1 MSLNPDFSWTS
12 TPLALDVRHG
22 FVNRH
27 YKPAGQKKPEM
38 VLNVDQGATV
48 LRTLREELKRCD
60 EFLFSVAFITPEA
73 IAILKQDLLDFEGRG
88 QIVTS
93 NYLNFNH
100 PSVFRDLQH
109 LRELGKDIEVHI
121 HNAQAFHP
129 KGYIF
134 KHSDSVTALVGSSN
148 LTATALTRNHEWN
161 LKVSAA
167 TDSDLAHQLHQLAS
181 HQRKTSLPL
190 TENWIQAYERS
201 FIASPPPVWRET
213 SVISRTPAEGDERSD
228 THSARSIVPN
238 AMQLEALGAI
248 QKVRDSGHSRAVVIS
263 ATGTGKTMLTALDVE
278 AFAPRRFLFLVHR
291 EQIIDRAIAEYKK
304 VLGGDETDYGKVVG
318 ATRQFGAKYV
328 FATVQSFAK
337 AETLHSMRK
346 DFFDYVL
353 IDEVHRVGADGYQR
367 VLRHL
372 QPTFLLGTTAT
383 PERSDGFNIFELFD
397 YNVPYEIRLHDA
409 LKEDMLAPFH
419 YYGVSDVTLSDGT
432 TIDVDSDIDTLVGKP
447 RVDHILRAMNQYS
460 QQGVATRGLIFC
472 TRTVE
477 AEELAAELN
486 DRFLNGQRLRTK
498 ALTGKHSS
506 LDRREAVHQLE
517 VGELDYLLTVDIFN
531 EGVDIPSLNQ
541 VIMLRQTQ
549 SAIIFVQQLGRG
561 LRKFPG
567 KDHLTVI
574 DFIGNYR
581 NNYMIPV
588 ALFGDKSLNKESLR
602 KNLNAAEED
611 GVVAGLSSVR
621 FDKIARQRVL
631 DSIGAA
637 SLDSLR
643 ELKEEIELIAQRIGR
658 TPQLRDFWEQK
669 SVDPIVLAMKKEHF
683 PALLHKTLGTETGL
697 SPSESRT
704 LQLLSHELLPAKR
717 LHEFIL
723 LSHLLKHGPITLARL
738 ADKLQASGLRTSERL
753 LKSVVATFSLEGYNA
768 GDKKRYQAPLV
779 SLEGETVTLLEGVK
793 QPYVLN
799 PAFRNA
805 VDDVI
810 WTGQR
815 RNSSEYR
822 HDRTFTPGSQYSR
835 RDVSRLLGWARSNAS
850 TIYGYRTDIASG
862 VCPIFVTLHKA
873 DDVEASMAY
882 EDELLTPSTMRW
894 YTRSR
899 RTLESKEVSAIVNH
913 EVDVHVFVKR
923 DDAEGTAFY
932 YLGQAHSE
940 QAEQTTMPNENG
952 ERLNV
957 VSMLLH
963 FEEPIEHTLYDYFH
977 PTLVS

>member
-1 MSLNPDFSWTS
+1 MSLNPDFSWPA

-27 YKPAGQKKPEM
+27 HKPAGQNKPEM

-73 IAILKQDLLDFEGRG
+73 IAILKQDLLEFEGRG

-109 LRELGKDIEVHI
+109 LRELGKNIEVHI

-134 KHSDSVTALVGSSN
+134 KRSDSVTALVGSSN

-167 TDSDLAHQLHQLAS
+167 TDSDLANQLHQLAS
-181 HQRKTSLPL
+181 QQRKTSLPL
-190 TENWIQAYERS
+190 TEKWIQAYERS

-213 SVISRTPAEGDERSD
+213 STVSRPPAEVNERRD
-228 THSARSIVPN
+228 MHPASAITPN
-238 AMQLEALGAI
+238 AMQTEALEAI

-291 EQIIDRAIAEYKK
+291 EQIIDRAIAEYKQ
-304 VLGGDETDYGKVVG
+304 VLGGNETDYGKVVG
-318 ATRQFGAKYV
+318 GTRQLDAKYV
-328 FATVQSFAK
+328 FATIDSFAR
-337 AETLHSMRK
+337 AETLESVGK
-346 DFFDYVL
+346 NFFDYVL
-353 IDEVHRVGADGYQR
+353 IDEVHRAGADRYQR

-372 QPTFLLGTTAT
+372 RPEFLLGATAT

-409 LKEDMLAPFH
+409 LKEDMLVPFH
-419 YYGVSDVTLSDGT
+419 YYGVSDVTLRDGT
-432 TIDVDSDIDTLVGKP
+432 TIAVDSDIDTLVGKP

-460 QQGVATRGLIFC
+460 QQGVDTRGLIFC

-486 DRFLNGQRLRTK
+486 ERFLNGKRLRAK
-498 ALTGKHSS
+498 ALAGKHSS
-506 LDRREAVHQLE
+506 DERRKAVHQLE

-669 SVDPIVLAMKKEHF
+669 SVDPIVLATKKEHF
-683 PALLHKTLGTETGL
+683 PALLHKILGTETGL
-697 SPSESRT
+697 SPPESRM

-723 LSHLLKHGPITLARL
+723 LSHLLKHGRITLARL
-738 ADKLQASGLRTSERL
+738 ADKLQASGLRTSEHL
-753 LKSVVATFSLEGYNA
+753 LRSVVATFSLEGYTA
-768 GDKKRYQAPLV
+768 GDKRRYQSPLV
-779 SLEGETVTLLEGVK
+779 SLEGETVTLLEGV
-793 QPYVLN
+793 QEPYLLK

-862 VCPIFVTLHKA
+862 DSPIFVTLHKA

-913 EVDVHVFVKR
+913 EVDVHVFVQR

-940 QAEQTTMPNENG
+940 QAEQTTMPNG
-952 ERLNV
+952 AGQPLNV
-957 VSMLLH
+957 VRMLLH

-977 PTLVS
+977 PKLVS